1 MAASQV
7 SCPEVEALKARP
19 SLRVSMATL
28 GELQLLCDFSTG
40 LPRPL
45 LPPAFR
51 MAAFTAVHSLA
62 HPGIIATQRLMSTRW
77 LWAGMAV
84 DTPRWCKDCQRCQ
97 RAKVTKQPRATL
109 QPMVILALRFS
120 HLHLD
125 LVGPLLRSAEG
136 CNHILTIVDRSSR
149 WLEAIPLSSTTTA
162 TAAIANAFV
171 AGWVARFGVPE
182 HITSD
187 RGPQFC
193 SDVWAQLTRH
203 LGYLHHLTTAYHT
216 QANSMVE
223 RCHRQLKDALR
234 ACTAGGDWSSHLLWV
249 LLGLRA
255 APKEASGISSAEVA
269 YGTPLV
275 LPSQL
280 SGILESPPVVFKEDI
295 PVASSFIPSRAPSTS
310 PPDSTQIPQQL
321 QEATF
326 VYVCRGGSK
335 PTAGHLW

>member
-1 MAASQV
+1 MAAVAASQV

-84 DTPRWCKDCQRCQ
+84 DTPRWCRDCQRCQ

-149 WLEAIPLSSTTTA
+149 WLEAIHSTLQHHHSDSGHCQRFRGWLGSQIWRSGAHHLRQGSAVLFRCVGTAHTTPRLSSPSHHSLPYPGQRHGRKMPPPTQGRSPCPHHRRRLV
-162 TAAIANAFV
+162 ISSSV
-171 AGWVARFGVPE
+171 GPAG
-182 HITSD
+182 TS
-187 RGPQFC
+187 GCPQ
-193 SDVWAQLTRH
+193 
-203 LGYLHHLTTAYHT
+203 G
-216 QANSMVE
+216 
-223 RCHRQLKDALR
+223 
-234 ACTAGGDWSSHLLWV
+234 
-249 LLGLRA
+249 GLRH
-255 APKEASGISSAEVA
+255 
-269 YGTPLV
+269 
-275 LPSQL
+275 
-280 SGILESPPVVFKEDI
+280 
-295 PVASSFIPSRAPSTS
+295 
-310 PPDSTQIPQQL
+310 
-321 QEATF
+321 F
-326 VYVCRGGSK
+326 VC
-335 PTAGHLW
+335 